1 MTFIVRWLLAI
12 FPMLALVLLCIAGA
26 LGAAGVIAGFDAPA
40 IGVQQVDTQVAEA
53 QAAAAETGAVEAG
66 WIDVALLAGA
76 AIFFLISAI
85 RLMRRT
91 QGFWTWLLAFAL
103 YGGRWA
109 WGQQDGEGA
118 LVTLQGLDLNAYT
131 QPQVLVSDL
140 STPEAQIGLLAIIL
154 IVGLFVFIVDA
165 ADRSYWDSQGA

>member
-1 MTFIVRWLLAI
+1 MTFILRWPAI
-12 FPMLALVLLCIAGA
+12 LVMLALVLLCIAGA
-26 LGAAGVIAGFDAPA
+26 LGAAGVITGFEAPA
-40 IGVQQVDTQVAEA
+40 VGVQQVDTQVAEA
-53 QAAAAETGAVEAG
+53 QAAAAETGAAEAG
-66 WIDVALLAGA
+66 WIDVALLGGA

-91 QGFWTWLLAFAL
+91 QGFWTWLIAFAL

-109 WGQQDGEGA
+109 WGQQNGDGA
-118 LVTLQGLDLNAYT
+118 LATLQGLDLNAYT

-140 STPEAQIGLLAIIL
+140 AAPEAQIGMLAIIL